1 MTTPNA
7 PARVDDHAPATTA
20 TTGTTTAAA
29 RTRETGVAAIE
40 AEAAVIMAAAPV
52 VETLILGG
60 MAPARYLP
68 DFQPRKGAP
77 AQGYDTARAKA
88 LAAAVYGATL
98 GFGVSKSLQNIF
110 TVHGT
115 PAIYARTMVAL
126 AMAQGHEVWEGD
138 KGPEAV
144 TVYARRRGSGQVH
157 EATWTMAR
165 AEAAGYT
172 SNAKY
177 KQNPEEMLYAKAAA
191 TVCRRA
197 FPDVLE
203 GVPYTVEEMEM
214 EGPRVKATAER
225 QDTGR
230 RALGDKPRGLAA
242 VKAAAR
248 PATDTVDADTDDD
261 GDQPPAVEYT
271 PAPGT
276 AAEIIYQQISA
287 ATTADEF
294 KTAAADVTAA
304 LDAGD
309 ITEADAEGLRAHG
322 RHVYGG
328 GGR

>member
-1 MTTPNA
+1 MTTPNT
-7 PARVDDHAPATTA
+7 PARVDDHAPAP
-20 TTGTTTAAA
+20 A
-29 RTRETGVAAIE
+29 RTTPERGHEVGTAAIE

-52 VETLILGG
+52 VETLTLGG
-60 MAPARYLP
+60 MAPARYMP
-68 DFQPRKGAP
+68 DFKPTKSSP
-77 AQGYDTARAKA
+77 AQGYDVARAKA

-98 GFGVSKSLQNIF
+98 GFGVSKSLQNVF

-144 TVYARRRGSGQVH
+144 TVYARRRGSDKVH

-177 KQNPEEMLYAKAAA
+177 QQNAEEMLYAKAAA

-225 QDTGR
+225 QDTPR
-230 RALGDKPRGLAA
+230 QVKPRGLAA
-242 VKAAAR
+242 VKAAASA
-248 PATDTVDADTDDD
+248 PAPAAEPVDAAPE
-261 GDQPPAVEYT
+261 PPAYRPEPDT
-271 PAPGT
+271 PA
-276 AAEIIYQQISA
+276 AIIYDQIRA
-287 ATTADEF
+287 ARTADDLN
-294 KTAAADVTAA
+294 TAAADVTTA
-304 LDAGD
+304 LEAGD
-309 ITEADAEGLRAHG
+309 ITPDDADGLRAHG
-322 RHVYGG
+322 RHIYENGPAEA
-328 GGR
+328 